1 MNRSKAVFA
10 LLRKEMSGVEL
21 CKDMLVVKPTE
32 HIVRGFLIETTTEKD
47 RIYLWRVVT
56 PLYRPMKSIFLDY
69 STRIP
74 ETGADIYIDR
84 NEYRKSVDAI
94 RAIVSANLEYLQHIE
109 APKDFLRHVSWMIGN
124 SSINFRFDLAL
135 TYHRIGEL
143 DRCRDMLQALKTEV
157 DRSDPQF
164 RMPVDQAI
172 KHAAHAIEANPTTFP
187 DLLNEWE
194 RMNIERLGL
203 RSSCVVSNEPD
214 PGKAERVTSRA
225 KRLH

>member
-1 MNRSKAVFA
+1 MSRSKAVFT
-10 LLRKEMSGVEL
+10 LLRKELSGVEL

-69 STRIP
+69 SARIP

-84 NEYRKSVDAI
+84 NEYRKSVDVI
-94 RAIVSANLEYLQHIE
+94 RTIVSANLEYLQRIE

-135 TYHRIGEL
+135 TYHRIGEP

-157 DRSDPQF
+157 DQSDPQF

-172 KHAAHAIEANPTTFP
+172 QQAAHAIEVNPTTFA

-194 RMNIERLGL
+194 RRNIERLGL
-203 RSSCVVSNEPD
+203 NSSCFISNESD
-214 PGKAERVTSRA
+214 HGKTGSVTSRA